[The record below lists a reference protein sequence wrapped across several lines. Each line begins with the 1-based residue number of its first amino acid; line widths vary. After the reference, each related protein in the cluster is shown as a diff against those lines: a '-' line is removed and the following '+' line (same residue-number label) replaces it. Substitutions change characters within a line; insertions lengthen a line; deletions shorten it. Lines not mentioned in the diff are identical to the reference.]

1 MEVIL
6 LEKIRNLGELGER
19 VRVRPGYARNYLL
32 PQGKAVPATPEN
44 VAAFEARRRELEEAA
59 ARALAEAEA
68 RREALAGQVIEI
80 AARVGGEGKLFGSV
94 GAPDIV
100 EAAKARG
107 LRLERREIR
116 LPQGPLRQVG
126 EHEVAIQ
133 LHPDVETTIVVR
145 IVPEE

>member
-100 EAAKARG
+100 EAAGARG
-107 LRLERREIR
+107 LKLERREIR

-126 EHEVAIQ
+126 EHEVAVQ
-133 LHPDVETTIVVR
+133 LHPDVEATIVVR